1 MSREN
6 VEVIQRLFAL
16 VDERGSLSMDQ
27 SIRQYL
33 ELHAPEVVITEAAS
47 LPYGGVHRGPEG
59 VKRHALGFMMTWD
72 RFQPGPARGLDA
84 QVLDAGEHVVA
95 LWRHRAVKP
104 SGERIESPCRERL
117 QGAGRP
123 DRGIPDVSFRHG
135 RALALL
141 VRMTVAASVGARGRM
156 PGPSSKRR
164 NG

>member
-104 SGERIESPCRERL
+104 SGERIDLPAVSVYKVR
-117 QGAGRP
+117 AGRIVESQMFHS
-123 DRGIPDVSFRHG
+123 DTV
-135 RALALL
+135 ALL
-141 VRMTVAASVGARGRM
+141 RFLSG
-156 PGPSSKRR
+156 
-164 NG
+164 